1 MKIGTR
7 RIAALTSLVLAA
19 GLITAC
25 GESEAVSEA
34 VATGGDGE
42 TVYPLVLDNCGRSVT
57 VDAPPQRVVSLDQDS
72 TEILLSLGLQDRIV
86 GTASW
91 TDPVRENLAEA
102 NASVPRL
109 ADNAP
114 TYEVVL
120 GTDPDFVTAS
130 FGRHY
135 EQGGVADRSRFAESD
150 IETYLAPTDCD
161 NGLSVNGGN
170 PRTSPLTM
178 EALYR
183 TIREMAEVFDVR
195 ERGENFVSEL
205 QGRLDAA
212 TSGRDKT
219 GESIAFWFADTKSP
233 YLAGRTG
240 APALLAEQVGAKNV
254 YPDLQD
260 DWEAVGWETVVDRD
274 PSVLVLGDLL
284 RNRFTGDKLADKI
297 AFLESDPLT
306 STMYAVKNKRYISL
320 HGAEM
325 NPSIR
330 MVDAIEKLVVGLN
343 EIGPRS

>member
-1 MKIGTR
+1 M
-7 RIAALTSLVLAA
+7 SQ
-19 GLITAC
+19 TA
-25 GESEAVSEA
+25 
-34 VATGGDGE
+34 ATGGDGK
-42 TVYPLVLDNCGRSVT
+42 TVYPLVLDNCGQSVT

-72 TEILLSLGLQDRIV
+72 TEILLSLGLQDRMV

-91 TDPVRENLAEA
+91 TDPIRENLAEA

-120 GTDPDFVTAS
+120 DTDPDFVTAS

-135 EQGGVADRSRFAESD
+135 KQGGVADRSRFAESN

-161 NGLSVNGGN
+161 NGLSVNGGI
-170 PRTSPLTM
+170 PRTTPLTM
-178 EALYR
+178 DALYQ
-183 TIREMAEVFDVR
+183 TIRETAEVFDVQ
-195 ERGENFVSEL
+195 ERGESLISEL
-205 QGRLDAA
+205 QGRLDVA
-212 TSGRDKT
+212 TSGNDKT

-233 YLAGRTG
+233 YFAGRSG
-240 APALLAEQVGAKNV
+240 APALLADQVGATNV
-254 YPDLQD
+254 YSDLQD

-284 RNRFTGDKLADKI
+284 RNRFPGDKLEDKI
-297 AFLESDPLT
+297 AFLESDPVT
-306 STMYAVKNKRYISL
+306 STMDAVKNKRYISL

-330 MVDAIEKLVVGLN
+330 LVDAVEKLTAGLN
-343 EIGPRS
+343 QIGPRS

>member
-1 MKIGTR
+1 VKKGTR
-7 RIAALTSLVLAA
+7 RVAALSSLVLAA

-25 GESEAVSEA
+25 GESEEVSQTA
-34 VATGGDGE
+34 ATGGDGK
-42 TVYPLVLDNCGRSVT
+42 TVYPLVLDNCGQSVT

-72 TEILLSLGLQDRIV
+72 TEILLSLGLQDRMV

-91 TDPVRENLAEA
+91 TDPIRENLAEA

-120 GTDPDFVTAS
+120 DTDPDFVTAS

-135 EQGGVADRSRFAESD
+135 KQGGVADRSRFAESN

-170 PRTSPLTM
+170 PRTTPLTM
-178 EALYR
+178 DALYQ
-183 TIREMAEVFDVR
+183 TIRETAEVFDVQD
-195 ERGENFVSEL
+195 RGESLISEL
-205 QGRLDAA
+205 QGRLKAA
-212 TSGRDKT
+212 TSGNDKT

-233 YLAGRTG
+233 YFAGRSG
-240 APALLAEQVGAKNV
+240 APALLADQVGATNV
-254 YPDLQD
+254 YSDLQD

-284 RNRFTGDKLADKI
+284 RNRFPGDKLEDKI
-297 AFLESDPLT
+297 AFLESDPVT
-306 STMYAVKNKRYISL
+306 STMDAVKNKRYISL

-330 MVDAIEKLVVGLN
+330 LVDAVEKLTAGLN
-343 EIGPRS
+343 QIGPRS